1 MTEKRG
7 EGSTD
12 PVQISRLVAGSAT
25 SGRILLKPQTPQKV
39 NLSSTGTSST
49 GTNKSDRN
57 IYKPALKLGPV
68 YSALEMQKVGSGSG
82 KILKKGSSADSHQHV
97 HPKTKIK
104 KRVKVP
110 RGPSLV
116 DRLSSAI
123 IIFCIDA
130 VVFLITLIGKFLFFV
145 ADSFYELIL
154 ISLRLLCFACGIK
167 SDSRFL
173 RLFAENKVIRGGIG
187 FVGLAAFFLIM
198 AQGYI
203 SEHYTYGGRVN
214 PWYSELIDVNEILG
228 NEETS
233 VSEELVPLSFLDLE
247 LNTYRQ
253 EQLKLEQNINRN
265 KHEVRNREFLQ
276 KLIDYVTHIVENYGR
291 RNLNSKQLAYIIV
304 DEALAANFDP
314 IFVASVIKTESAF
327 NRRAISPVGATG
339 LMQIMP
345 GTHEHILTFE
355 QFRGVVMQSLF
366 EARYNVRLGI
376 AYLQYLEGMYRGNR
390 ILMLAAYNWGPG
402 HVNQALQNRRGVPR
416 SVLGYASGILKDH
429 AKWLTRFR
437 EQLDH

>member
-12 PVQISRLVAGSAT
+12 PVQISKVVAGRAT
-25 SGRILLKPQTPQKV
+25 SGRILSQSAKQDKE
-39 NLSSTGTSST
+39 NLRGDS
-49 GTNKSDRN
+49 NV
-57 IYKPALKLGPV
+57 YKPALKLGPV
-68 YSALEMQKVGSGSG
+68 YTALEMQKVGSGSG
-82 KILKKGSSADSHQHV
+82 KILKKGRSADSQH
-97 HPKTKIK
+97 HAPPKTKIK

-110 RGPSLV
+110 RGPSLI

-130 VVFLITLIGKFLFFV
+130 VVFLISSVCKFLYLIV
-145 ADSFYELIL
+145 DSFYELIL
-154 ISLRLLCFACGIK
+154 ITLRLLCFACGIRH
-167 SDSRFL
+167 DSAFL
-173 RLFAENKVIRGGIG
+173 RFFAENKAIRGGIG
-187 FVGLAAFFLIM
+187 FVGLSVFFLVM

-233 VSEELVPLSFLDLE
+233 ASEEIVPLSFLDLE

-265 KHEVRNREFLQ
+265 RHEVRNREFLQ
-276 KLIDYVTHIVENYGR
+276 KLIDYVSHIVDNYGR

-314 IFVASVIKTESAF
+314 IFVAAVIKTESAF
-327 NRRAISPVGATG
+327 NRKAVSPVGASG

-345 GTHEHILTFE
+345 GTHKHILTFE
-355 QFRGVVMQSLF
+355 QCKGVVMQSLF

-376 AYLQYLEGMYRGNR
+376 AYLQYLDGMYRGNR

-437 EQLDH
+437 DQIDH